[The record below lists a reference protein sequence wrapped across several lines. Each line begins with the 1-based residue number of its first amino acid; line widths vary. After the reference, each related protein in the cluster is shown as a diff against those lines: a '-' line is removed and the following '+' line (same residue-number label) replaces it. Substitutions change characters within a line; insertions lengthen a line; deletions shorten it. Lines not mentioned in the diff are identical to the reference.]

1 MMDWNRLDKQ
11 QSAHIMNHIA
21 MASDPELFSEYS
33 SEASYKTLPFYQDYM
48 LYRITNY
55 TTLPSFSLDFLSD
68 GESFHLLDGS
78 ASPINQVNAKGVL
91 YLTDANVIQYAEFYL
106 SNIRGEDGDIYM
118 IRDIDDLPFIDSL
131 DIDQKIDLESRHTQP
146 EVTKDPD
153 NANYIVLAD
162 LFYGGTLI
170 SSAIIVDNSGN
181 IEIQPRD
188 MMMSQSLD
196 INKR

>member
-1 MMDWNRLDKQ
+1 
-11 QSAHIMNHIA
+11 
-21 MASDPELFSEYS
+21 
-33 SEASYKTLPFYQDYM
+33 
-48 LYRITNY
+48 
-55 TTLPSFSLDFLSD
+55 
-68 GESFHLLDGS
+68 
-78 ASPINQVNAKGVL
+78 
-91 YLTDANVIQYAEFYL
+91 
-106 SNIRGEDGDIYM
+106 
-118 IRDIDDLPFIDSL
+118 

-146 EVTKDPD
+146 EVTKDSD

>member
-1 MMDWNRLDKQ
+1 M
-11 QSAHIMNHIA
+11 
-21 MASDPELFSEYS
+21 
-33 SEASYKTLPFYQDYM
+33 
-48 LYRITNY
+48 
-55 TTLPSFSLDFLSD
+55 
-68 GESFHLLDGS
+68 DGS